1 MIQSGLTFKI
11 QMAVSLSITPQ
22 RIGRPLLPLMSSTK
36 QVMTTSAFELS
47 APERLLR
54 FLEGQE
60 VKSKLIVPL
69 TPDASTR
76 NYFRIPWP
84 TGKGSHAVAAV
95 YPEPFDPDFHPYLD
109 VTRLFLENGI
119 PVPEIYA
126 VDGQSGI
133 IVQEDLGD
141 RQLFRVYEAAPV
153 DECDQYKERAVNLIA
168 QIQNATQLAYER
180 QSIASRLA
188 FDEPKLSWE
197 LDFFVEHFF
206 TSLRSETLRHG
217 EAAELKAELNDVA
230 AELAARPRVLC
241 HRDFHA
247 ANLMVDHD
255 NRLRI
260 VDHQDARMGPVTY
273 DLVSFLLDRR
283 AEPPSLAELRAYRLF
298 LLEERRLLGLEAL
311 DPDEIATEFRLMTI
325 QRGLKAIGTFSYQT
339 AVCGRGNAYEKFIE
353 PTLLIVLQA
362 ADWLD
367 RFPALR
373 RMLRERVGS
382 SPTVREGA

>member
-1 MIQSGLTFKI
+1 
-11 QMAVSLSITPQ
+11 
-22 RIGRPLLPLMSSTK
+22 MSSAK
-36 QVMTTSAFELS
+36 QVTTSPFDVS
-47 APERLLR
+47 AAERLLK
-54 FLEGQE
+54 FLEGHGI
-60 VKSKLIVPL
+60 KDKLIVPL

-76 NYFRIPWP
+76 NYFRIPWE
-84 TGKGSHAVAAV
+84 KGRAVAAV

-109 VTRLFLENGI
+109 VTRLFLESSI
-119 PVPEIYA
+119 PVPDIYA
-126 VDGQSGI
+126 VDGQSGV

-141 RQLFRVYEAAPV
+141 RQLFRIYDTAPK
-153 DECDQYKERAVNLIA
+153 DECDEYKERAVNLIA
-168 QIQNATQLAYER
+168 QIQNATEAAYEK

-188 FDEPKLSWE
+188 FDEAKLSWE
-197 LDFFVEHFF
+197 LDFFVDHYFG
-206 TSLRSETLRHG
+206 SLRGEELRHA

-247 ANLMVDHD
+247 ANLMVDGQD
-255 NRLRI
+255 QLRI

-283 AEPPSLAELRAYRLF
+283 LEPPSLAELRAYRLF

-311 DPDEIATEFRLMTI
+311 DPDEVAREFRLMTI
-325 QRGLKAIGTFSYQT
+325 QRGLKATGTFSYQT
-339 AVCGRGNAYEKFIE
+339 AVCGRGSSYERFIQ
-353 PTLLIVLQA
+353 PTLCIVLQA

-373 RMLRERVGS
+373 RLLRER
-382 SPTVREGA
+382 TKT

>member
-1 MIQSGLTFKI
+1 
-11 QMAVSLSITPQ
+11 
-22 RIGRPLLPLMSSTK
+22 MSSAK
-36 QVMTTSAFELS
+36 QVMMSTFELS
-47 APERLLR
+47 ASERLLR
-54 FLEGQE
+54 FLESQG

-76 NYFRIPWP
+76 SYFRIPWEN
-84 TGKGSHAVAAV
+84 GKAVAAV
-95 YPEPFDPDFHPYLD
+95 YPEPFDPEFHPYLD
-109 VTRLFLENGI
+109 VTRLFLDNGL

-126 VDGQSGI
+126 VDGQSGV

-141 RQLFRVYEAAPV
+141 RQLFKVYEVAHE
-153 DECDQYKERAVNLIA
+153 DECDEYKERAVNLIA
-168 QIQNATQLAYER
+168 QIQKATDKAFEK

-197 LDFFVEHFF
+197 LDFFVEHYLG
-206 TSLRSETLRHG
+206 SLRKETLRHA
-217 EAAELKAELNDVA
+217 ESAELKAELNDIA
-230 AELAARPRVLC
+230 AELSDRPRVLC

-247 ANLMVDHD
+247 ANLMVDNS

-283 AEPPSLAELRAYRLF
+283 PEVPSLAELRAYRLM
-298 LLEERRLLGLEAL
+298 LLEERRLLGMDAL
-311 DPDEIATEFRLMTI
+311 DPDEIAREFRLMTI

-339 AVCGRGNAYEKFIE
+339 AVCNRGAVYEQFIQ
-353 PTLLIVLQA
+353 PTLAIVLQA

-373 RMLRERVGS
+373 RMIRERTS
-382 SPTVREGA
+382 LN